1 MEAVAR
7 PDDLYS
13 ASLAR
18 FEEKR
23 FAGEPAWLAG
33 IRRESLSRFAALGFP
48 GVKNEEWKYTNVGPI
63 AKVPFRPASE
73 QAGLEE
79 GPHSGPSSAKASEGR
94 PLPGGEGAR
103 IVFVNGRYSPQSSK
117 AGAGPAVVRSLREAL
132 REEPQL
138 LEPHLSRHAS
148 FERNAFTALNTAFLE
163 DGAFVRIPRGTIA
176 GEPVHLIF
184 FSAAD
189 GEPMVSHPRNLILAE
204 ANSQA
209 TIIETYIAS
218 VPEEAGVYFTNAVTE
233 VVCED
238 GAVLEHYKVQ
248 RESLSAFHVQT
259 IQATQGR
266 ASNFASHNV
275 CLGAALARTDINVL
289 FTAEG
294 SECALNG
301 LFLANGTQHV
311 DNHTIIDHAK
321 PRCTSRELYKG
332 ILDGRSRG
340 VFHGKIIVR
349 QDAQKT
355 DAVQT
360 NKNLLLSREALV
372 NSTPALEILA
382 DDVKCRHGST
392 IGQLDANSLFYLR
405 SRGIGEREARALL
418 TYAFAADLTRR
429 IRVPWVREEI
439 EAFLGQRL
447 PQAAEAP

>member
-23 FAGEPAWLAG
+23 FAGEPAWLSQ
-33 IRRESLSRFAALGFP
+33 IRREAFARFEALGFP

-63 AKVPFRPASE
+63 AKVPFRPGNDR
-73 QAGLEE
+73 AGLEE
-79 GPHSGPSSAKASEGR
+79 GPHAG
-94 PLPGGEGAR
+94 PLPGGESAR
-103 IVFVNGRYSPQSSK
+103 IVFINGRHAPGLSK
-117 AGAGPAVVRSLREAL
+117 AAAGPAVVRSLREAL

-138 LEPHLSRHAS
+138 LKPRLARHAS
-148 FERNAFTALNTAFLE
+148 FEKNAFTALNTAFLE

-184 FSAAD
+184 LSAAD
-189 GEPMVSHPRNLILAE
+189 GGEPVVSHPRNLILAE
-204 ANSQA
+204 PNSQA
-209 TIIETYIAS
+209 AIIETYIGS
-218 VPEEAGVYFTNAVTE
+218 PLPEGGGIYFTNAVTE
-233 VVCED
+233 VVCEE
-238 GAVLEHYKVQ
+238 GAVLEHYKLQ

-259 IQATQGR
+259 IQAAQGR
-266 ASNFASHNV
+266 ASNFASHNF

-301 LFLANGTQHV
+301 LFLAGGSQHM
-311 DNHTIIDHAK
+311 DNHTLIDHAK

-418 TYAFAADLTRR
+418 TYAFAADLASR

-447 PQAAEAP
+447 PQAAEAS